1 MDNCVNLQLLREM
14 LAGYRQQYI
23 ADRLG
28 ISRPTFINR
37 MEGRQ
42 PFTID
47 EVNRLV
53 WLLRLTPDETMA
65 VFFNGVIDYKET
77 A

>member
-1 MDNCVNLQLLREM
+1 MNNCVNFQLLRDL
-14 LAGYRQQYI
+14 LAGYRQQYV

-65 VFFNGVIDYKET
+65 VFFNGVSENKEI